1 MATWKKV
8 IVSGSE
14 AHLKSIGLGTAA
26 PTAIEG
32 EISASGKLYASSSQ
46 APGAGT
52 YNIVVQST
60 TGGEFMFTSSAAINP
75 AISTLTAGDNIAA
88 SNGNYDGNADTTFS
102 VNTASLAGNGLT
114 VGTNTLVVQANSTAD
129 NILVDTNGVSVKT
142 SSLADTARGITAD
155 LEAGKLSARVDG
167 STIGFN
173 GSGQLT
179 ASRQAGDPLTVST
192 GLFIDLSTVTSYT
205 GQTDRKISVDT
216 GSLAGEGLSAT
227 DTTDKIS
234 IKGHSSLDG
243 SLLKY
248 NTTSDSFINSN
259 ITDASNVVTLGNA
272 STDVTIS
279 GNLTV
284 TGTASFQNETNLRI
298 ADDFVLFASGS
309 PGATDFGIVGQQ
321 GNGTND
327 GIGWIFDSSADRFM
341 MVSGSNIDNGG
352 DEGGFVGYA
361 SLMVGDDETDTST
374 TYGDKDGN
382 MVVTSGGDI
391 FIYS

>member
-8 IVSGSE
+8 IVSGSD
-14 AHLKSIGLGTAA
+14 AHLKSVGLGTAA
-26 PTAIEG
+26 PSGVEG

-60 TGGEFMFTSSAAINP
+60 TGGEFMFTSSNAINP
-75 AISTLTAGDNIAA
+75 AIQTLTAGDLIAA
-88 SNGNYDGNADTTFS
+88 SNGNYDGNANTTFS
-102 VNTASLAGNGLT
+102 VDTASMAGNGLT
-114 VGTNTLVVQANSTAD
+114 TGTNTLVVQANSTAD
-129 NILVDTNGVSVKT
+129 NILVDANGVSVKT
-142 SSLADTARGITAD
+142 GSLADTARGITSE
-155 LEAGKLSARVDG
+155 LQAGKLSARVDG

-179 ASRQAGDPLTVST
+179 ASRQAGEPLTVSA
-192 GLFIDLSTVTSYT
+192 GLFIDGDTSTSYT
-205 GQTDRKISVDT
+205 GQAARVISVDSA
-216 GSLAGEGLSAT
+216 SLAGEGLSAT
-227 DTTDKIS
+227 ETANKIS
-234 IKGHSSLDG
+234 IKGHSSLNG
-243 SLLKY
+243 SILKY
-248 NTTSDSFINSN
+248 NTSTDTFENTN

-309 PGATDFGIVGQQ
+309 GGATDFGIVGQQ
-321 GNGTND
+321 GSGTND
-327 GIGWIFDSSADRFM
+327 GIGWIFDSSANRFM

-361 SLMVGDDETDTST
+361 SLMVGNDETDTNS

-382 MVVTSGGDI
+382 MVVTDSGDI